1 MLKTGHVSPLLQ
13 GDDDD
18 ILISATDK
26 NLQSL
31 MMNLCVKFGCFAPDN
46 VVGIQIN
53 KKRQF
58 SCITV
63 IK

>member
-31 MMNLCVKFGCFAPDN
+31 MMNLCFAPDD